1 MYNLYIY
8 EKKLSEKEKKEL
20 EEKKVRK
27 YKEKRKLELDKLTT
41 NYNKRMDNFI
51 LSLCKHPIYLKDLTN
66 KNSTQ
71 LIIDEEKS
79 SENKI
84 FQKKKYKNFSF
95 GGFITDK
102 KRLKLLYEEK
112 ERNRKY
118 EEEIIKNKMKQEE
131 KLEKKQLK
139 NNKILIQP
147 QMRFK
152 PRNELERISEVMN
165 ILGENKNKKKNKKYF
180 RTTKTN

>member
-8 EKKLSEKEKKEL
+8 EKKISDKEKKEL
-20 EEKKVRK
+20 EAKKVRK

-79 SENKI
+79 SEKKI
-84 FQKKKYKNFSF
+84 LQKKKYKNFSF

-118 EEEIIKNKMKQEE
+118 EEEIIKNKMKQ
-131 KLEKKQLK
+131 
-139 NNKILIQP
+139 
-147 QMRFK
+147 
-152 PRNELERISEVMN
+152 
-165 ILGENKNKKKNKKYF
+165 
-180 RTTKTN
+180 